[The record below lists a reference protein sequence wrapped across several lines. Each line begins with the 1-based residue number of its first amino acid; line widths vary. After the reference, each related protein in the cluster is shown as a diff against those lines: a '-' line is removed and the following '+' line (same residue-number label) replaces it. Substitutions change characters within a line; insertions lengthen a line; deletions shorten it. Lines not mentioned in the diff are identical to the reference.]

1 MGGWETHTHSF
12 YVPGLTTGGW
22 TIQKPK
28 MLRVVGDEG
37 EGSPELEGFPP
48 AGPGA
53 ARGPAEAAGVFSVGL
68 QPLPFQP
75 PLSQAEKDLR
85 FGDGLLDTAPTAQ
98 SEKEIIDKLDFI
110 KIKDFS
116 SAKDQVKRRC
126 RLQEKICKRHI

>member
-1 MGGWETHTHSF
+1 M
-12 YVPGLTTGGW
+12 
-22 TIQKPK
+22 
-28 MLRVVGDEG
+28 
-37 EGSPELEGFPP
+37 
-48 AGPGA
+48 
-53 ARGPAEAAGVFSVGL
+53 FSVGL

-85 FGDGLLDTAPTAQ
+85 FGDSLLDTARTAQ
-98 SEKEIIDKLDFI
+98 SEKEIIDKVDFI